1 MYERDLE
8 EFSLAV
14 EHLARVVRDLN
25 GRLFE
30 VNISKGLWDRC
41 TLLGPP
47 VGSWSILTQMGKIE
61 ITHDGK
67 NEEWTDSDV
76 EMNEAILRE
85 KKKGKPC
92 L

>member
-14 EHLARVVRDLN
+14 EHLARAVRDLK
-25 GRLFE
+25 GRLIE
-30 VNISKGLWDRC
+30 VKISKELWDRC
-41 TLLGPP
+41 NSLGLP
-47 VGSWSILTQMGKIE
+47 VGSWSMLTQMERIE

-67 NEEWTDSDV
+67 KEEWTDADV

-85 KKKGKPC
+85 KRKGEPC